1 MLRYRYSDVLY
12 DSNGASDAAIN
23 SVNANLASGRGRIFK
38 QLSWSAN
45 YNYTKQDRDD
55 APDVTYKS
63 YSGEAS
69 YALSK
74 SFSLVGEAGYSDNN
88 YQTSRDIENGSY
100 WALGGNWR
108 PSRFYSLRALTGKNL
123 TTATIGLYPTRRT
136 SLLVTYSDRGVGLY
150 TGKSWDGSFS
160 HHTRRTNWNA
170 RYHEEITT
178 QQQLTSQTDVIFL
191 GIDPI
196 TGEVNPNPQ
205 PGDLV
210 VGLPTEVTSLTN
222 EVIKRKRASGSF
234 GMKTGKSGLLFRVW
248 DEKREG
254 QETLNDETTRGISG
268 TWNRRLAPRTNS
280 VLTASWQRISGSLN
294 NNNNSDED
302 LWYLQAQLVRR
313 IAPRTQGSLEV
324 RHTVQSSGNDRSDY
338 TENLIFA
345 RVTKTF

>member
-1 MLRYRYSDVLY
+1 MRLSG
-12 DSNGASDAAIN
+12 NGD
-23 SVNANLASGRGRIFK
+23 G
-38 QLSWSAN
+38 
-45 YNYTKQDRDD
+45 
-55 APDVTYKS
+55 TYKNTA
-63 YSGEAS
+63 GEAR

-74 SFSLVGEAGYSDNN
+74 SFSLVGQAGYSDNN
-88 YQTSRDIENGSY
+88 YQTSDQIENGSY

-108 PSRFYSLRALTGKNL
+108 PSRFYSLQALTGKNL

-136 SLLVTYSDRGVGLY
+136 SLLVTYSDRGVGLNN
-150 TGKSWDGSFS
+150 GKSWDGSFS

-234 GMKTGKSGLLFRVW
+234 GMKTGKSGLLFTVW

-268 TWNRRLAPRTNS
+268 TWNHRLAPRTNS

-294 NNNNSDED
+294 NNNNNNDED

-313 IAPRTQGSLEV
+313 IAPRTQGSLEL
-324 RHTVQSSGNDRSDY
+324 RHTVQSSGNDQSDY